1 MYSSTLANINDTS
14 ARAANCGGVAKN
26 WIILIKRH
34 TFDSFHLFENYI
46 LIDSQLPARVLRIT
60 WLWLDVFLVFHKL
73 INLFDSNDCYKDR
86 RTICS
91 CTRKGFLS
99 RKEYGIHSLHNI
111 YLQRVV
117 YLILA
122 GHWEI
127 DNVTLTAVTWLLKPK
142 FSYKIIC
149 DF

>member
-14 ARAANCGGVAKN
+14 ARAENCGGVAKN

-34 TFDSFHLFENYI
+34 TFDSFHLFENYL
-46 LIDSQLPARVLRIT
+46 LIDSQLPARLRIT

-91 CTRKGFLS
+91 CTRKGFFIT
-99 RKEYGIHSLHNI
+99 KEIRDTQFTQHLPAESCLFDSCRTLRNR
-111 YLQRVV
+111 QRYSDSCYV
-117 YLILA
+117 IA
-122 GHWEI
+122 E
-127 DNVTLTAVTWLLKPK
+127 A
-142 FSYKIIC
+142 
-149 DF
+149 